1 MTACAVVPA
10 YRAAPWVAQVV
21 EGVRTAGLPCYVV
34 DDGCPDGSGTVADAA
49 GAVVLRH
56 PQNRGKGAAL
66 RTGVRRARADGHDCV
81 VALDADG
88 QHDPASIP
96 VLLQAATEAEL
107 VIGCRRR
114 DPRRMPWTRRCT
126 NGSSSLLLS
135 RICGRAL
142 HDTQS
147 GFRAYRGPAL
157 DLLPPDRDRYDAES
171 EWLVRI
177 ARAGMRI
184 VEVPIDT
191 LYGPPSRYRA
201 VRDTLL
207 IAAVIVEHL

>member
-1 MTACAVVPA
+1 MTPCAVIPA
-10 YRAAPWVAQVV
+10 FRAAPWVGDVV
-21 EGVRTAGLPCYVV
+21 RGVRATGLPCYVV
-34 DDGCPDGSGTVADAA
+34 DDGSPDDDAARAAAA
-49 GAVVLRH
+49 GAVVLAH
-56 PQNRGKGAAL
+56 AVNRGKGAAL

-96 VLLQAATEAEL
+96 ALLAAAADAEL

-135 RICGRAL
+135 RICGRWL
-142 HDTQS
+142 RDTQS
-147 GFRAYRGPAL
+147 GYRVYRGAAL
-157 DLLPPDRDRYDAES
+157 ALVPPDHDRYDAES

-177 ARAGMRI
+177 ARAGLRI
-184 VEVPIDT
+184 AEVPIET
-191 LYGPPSRYRA
+191 VYGPPSRYRA

-207 IAAVIVEHL
+207 IARVILEYL